1 LLKRIKT
8 VGYRYAILTNYFYPL
23 SKALGF
29 TIGIDSMA
37 SNKNQ
42 HYVPQCYLR
51 RFSSAESGAAI
62 SLFNL
67 DREKLIENAPIK
79 NQCSKGY
86 FYGDD
91 LVIEKDL
98 QPIEGEYSAV
108 INQII
113 EPGYK
118 LSEEHKIFLKRFWLL
133 QNMRTDAASKRSV
146 EMSDE
151 MGVVAGI
158 DPSVYRQELKDAVI
172 QSMKIFYEH
181 IDMVDDLKV
190 CLIKNKTNNEFITS
204 DDPAVLS
211 NKWHILK
218 KSSSGLSFGLGS
230 AGNIILLPL
239 TPNILC
245 LGYDGD
251 VYSVRHN
258 NGWVDVKDK
267 SDIRSL
273 NEHQF
278 LNCRANI
285 YTHKSNIENELI
297 SDYAKIVSRKPI
309 LRHNITYSV
318 LDRVDNGFKR
328 YKVIDKK
335 EAGDHNKALMH
346 CQMIYPKPS
355 LWPKQIGWRNKGFV
369 FSNGSGVGYIRRSRI
384 GTMTGEKFRKMRA

>member
-1 LLKRIKT
+1 
-8 VGYRYAILTNYFYPL
+8 
-23 SKALGF
+23 
-29 TIGIDSMA
+29 MA

-42 HYVPQCYLR
+42 HYVPQCYLK
-51 RFSSAESGAAI
+51 RFSSVDSGLAI
-62 SLFNL
+62 NLFNL
-67 DREKLIENAPIK
+67 DRKKLIENAPIK
-79 NQCSKGY
+79 KQCSKGY
-86 FYGDD
+86 FYGED
-91 LVIEKDL
+91 LVIEKAL
-98 QPIEGEYSAV
+98 QPIEGEYSSV
-108 INQII
+108 INQIV

-118 LSEEHKIFLKRFWLL
+118 LSDEHKNFFKRFWLL
-133 QNMRTDAASKRSV
+133 QHMRTDAASRRSV

-158 DPSVYRQELKDAVI
+158 DPSEYRQELKEAVI

-181 IDMVDDLKV
+181 MDIVDDLKV
-190 CLIKNKTNNEFITS
+190 CLIKNKTGTEFITS

-218 KSSSGLSFGLGS
+218 KSSSGFSFGLGS

-251 VYSVRHN
+251 VYSVRHK

-267 SDIRSL
+267 RDIQSL

-285 YTHKSNIENELI
+285 YCRKSDVEADLM
-297 SDYAKIVSRKPI
+297 SDYESIASRKPI
-309 LRHNITYSV
+309 LRHTITYSV
-318 LDRVDNGFKR
+318 LDCVDNGSKR
-328 YKVIDKK
+328 YKVIDRN
-335 EAGDHNKALMH
+335 EADDHEEALMH
-346 CQMIYPKPS
+346 CQMKYPKPI
-355 LWPKQIGWRNKGFV
+355 LWPKQISWRNNGFV

-384 GTMTGEKFRKMRA
+384 GEMEGEKFKKVRA